1 MGHLTLILE
10 LKGEGNDNNNNKIPE
25 FPNLCPGL

>member
-10 LKGEGNDNNNNKIPE
+10 LKEEGNDNNNKIPE